1 MDEAWRAELAG
12 VHPQVDVELV
22 DRLELGKFQEDA
34 PADPSANLKA
44 MRLSDLLR
52 MSTGHQSEPPRK
64 ASEPWAKTFLA
75 QTVPFKPGTHFLY
88 NTSATYMLSGAVQKA
103 TGQIEKT
110 HRVDQV
116 RKDIARIKT
125 HLRAKQAQ
133 A

>member
-1 MDEAWRAELAG
+1 MAKIADFRAKSDDQLMADLAELKRE
-12 VHPQVDVELV
+12 QFNL
-22 DRLELGKFQEDA
+22 RFQA
-34 PADPSANLKA
+34 
-44 MRLSDLLR
+44 
-52 MSTGHQSEPPRK
+52 
-64 ASEPWAKTFLA
+64 
-75 QTVPFKPGTHFLY
+75 
-88 NTSATYMLSGAVQKA
+88 A

>member
-1 MDEAWRAELAG
+1 MKIDEVRGLTPDQLTE
-12 VHPQVDVELV
+12 QLV
-22 DRLELGKFQEDA
+22 
-34 PADPSANLKA
+34 NLKKEQFN
-44 MRLSDLLR
+44 LR
-52 MSTGHQSEPPRK
+52 
-64 ASEPWAKTFLA
+64 F
-75 QTVPFKPGTHFLY
+75 
-88 NTSATYMLSGAVQKA
+88 QKA